1 MCLRKDLIAFSDISL
16 NESSITD
23 KYRPLLLGIVRY
35 FLLSTPTPTGAIEM
49 LVSVRPELLIF
60 IFILSSSEFRKL
72 KQTEEQLQLAFAVFI
87 QMSDGF
93 ELLDALLVERTR
105 GRARVCRGRR

>member
-1 MCLRKDLIAFSDISL
+1 MCLRKDLIAFSDISW
-16 NESSITD
+16 NESSITE

-35 FLLSTPTPTGAIEM
+35 FLLSSPTPTGALEM
-49 LVSVRPELLIF
+49 LVSVRPELLI
-60 IFILSSSEFRKL
+60 
-72 KQTEEQLQLAFAVFI
+72 I

-93 ELLDALLVERTR
+93 ELSDAPLVERTR